1 MKSKKQVK
9 LILIMY
15 FYPAYPIYFMCVT
28 NIKIINE
35 ILTYFF
41 YTKSMKS
48 GVDFALY
55 KVCILDQPHFSSA

>member
-1 MKSKKQVK
+1 
-9 LILIMY
+9 
-15 FYPAYPIYFMCVT
+15 MCVT

-35 ILTYFF
+35 ILTYSF

>member
-1 MKSKKQVK
+1 
-9 LILIMY
+9 
-15 FYPAYPIYFMCVT
+15 MCVT